1 MSGHCNPI
9 DHPVCLAVPEQRAV
23 SSWAEHVPFAMW
35 LTSVLRPEVMVEL
48 GTYRG
53 TSYCGFCQ
61 AISSLKLSTRAFAV
75 DSWQGD
81 PHNGYYGPE
90 VLQELRNYHDHRYG
104 AFSTLLPMTFDEAAS
119 RFSDGEIDLLHID
132 GYHTYEAVR
141 HDFETWQ
148 SKVSSRGVI
157 LFHDVM
163 ERNLDFGVWRLW
175 KELRRSIPAS
185 ASCMSMVWVCWPWAK
200 TYRSRYEGW
209 SNYAA
214 RRPTGSA
221 NSSSNWGN
229 ECDCRWSW
237 IPPYF
242 SERNSGEAW
251 NTNRDSGSGSK
262 RQWRASAAGN
272 MNSSSSSHRYP
283 GTDSSLP
290 RPRCQGCT
298 VGLEATADLDEN
310 CGHRQRFW
318 DAASAPASRARKP
331 AESGDYNSKA
341 TGQLGLESQ
350 RRGSEMRSVQRAQN
364 KSVRA
369 QVEQQVAEGLRIQQ
383 GFAGSELSSWPKVF

>member
-9 DHPVCLAVPEQRAV
+9 DHPVCLAFPERHVV

-81 PHNGYYGPE
+81 PHSGYYGPE

-132 GYHTYEAVR
+132 GHHTYEAVR

-148 SKVSSRGVI
+148 SKVSGRGVI

-163 ERNLDFGVWRLW
+163 ERNLDFGVWSLW
-175 KELRRSIPAS
+175 KELSAQYPSFTFLHEHGLGVLAVGQDLPVEIRGLVELRGEAVDRVRKLFQQLGKRVRLQMELDSTLLQREELRRSLEHEQRLRI
-185 ASCMSMVWVCWPWAK
+185 
-200 TYRSRYEGW
+200 
-209 SNYAA
+209 
-214 RRPTGSA
+214 
-221 NSSSNWGN
+221 
-229 ECDCRWSW
+229 
-237 IPPYF
+237 
-242 SERNSGEAW
+242 
-251 NTNRDSGSGSK
+251 
-262 RQWRASAAGN
+262 
-272 MNSSSSSHRYP
+272 
-283 GTDSSLP
+283 
-290 RPRCQGCT
+290 
-298 VGLEATADLDEN
+298 GLEAEVAHLR
-310 CGHRQRFW
+310 GRRQ
-318 DAASAPASRARKP
+318 
-331 AESGDYNSKA
+331 G
-341 TGQLGLESQ
+341 T
-350 RRGSEMRSVQRAQN
+350 
-364 KSVRA
+364 
-369 QVEQQVAEGLRIQQ
+369 
-383 GFAGSELSSWPKVF
+383 